1 MGEGVVSS
9 GDGGEEG
16 IGLGKS
22 LGYSVRKG
30 VGGSDGECVGV
41 SVVGG
46 SDGIEVVGSA
56 VGDVLGEGV
65 GLGVAATRAALFM
78 RLLKLKMLLRS
89 LFMRSGFIL
98 DGLCTYAY
106 GYGMGLVQPM
116 EVDSAHL
123 LALLLGKCWVIE
135 SEAAMVQVLEMWKV
149 QWWAKARAGG

>member
-1 MGEGVVSS
+1 MGEGVVGS

-65 GLGVAATRAALFM
+65 GVGVAATRAALFM
-78 RLLKLKMLLRS
+78 RLLKLKMLLRP

-98 DGLCTYAY
+98 DGVHTYICIWVRD
-106 GYGMGLVQPM
+106 GLGATDGSGLGTSVG
-116 EVDSAHL
+116 SAV
-123 LALLLGKCWVIE
+123 G
-135 SEAAMVQVLEMWKV
+135 
-149 QWWAKARAGG
+149 